1 MLYENL
7 WQNLTLEKSNITMF
21 KVVLSLQLSGAISK
35 GKFASIPIKVFQL
48 QGHQGLLMGL
58 FTIKFVLKYEFK
70 SLWKFYSGFVL
81 MVVNMF
87 KVFGLSFLHRLN
99 SLVATSLIQLD
110 VSKVSCVFWVERT
123 SEKLLI
129 WKLKSIILL
138 VPKHKEDVFK
148 KRKGEAWRN
157 KLNLWMCLVDW
168 K

>member
-1 MLYENL
+1 MSRSTN
-7 WQNLTLEKSNITMF
+7 
-21 KVVLSLQLSGAISK
+21 G
-35 GKFASIPIKVFQL
+35 
-48 QGHQGLLMGL
+48 
-58 FTIKFVLKYEFK
+58 FVHNKTCFEIWVQKPLKN
-70 SLWKFYSGFVL
+70 YSGFVL

-110 VSKVSCVFWVERT
+110 VSKVSCVFWVEGT
-123 SEKLLI
+123 WEKLGI

-148 KRKGEAWRN
+148 KRKGEAWRS

-168 K
+168 KRIFLKLQCTKQEDRCCETLFSKC